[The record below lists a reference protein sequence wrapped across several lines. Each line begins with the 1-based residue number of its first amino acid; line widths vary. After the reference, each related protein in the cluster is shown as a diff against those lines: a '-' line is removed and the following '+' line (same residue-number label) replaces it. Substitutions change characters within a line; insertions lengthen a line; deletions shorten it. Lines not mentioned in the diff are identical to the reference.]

1 MKEKRVR
8 YQLFL
13 PEELSHRFEALAAK
27 PGASKSAI
35 LTDALT
41 AWLNRQAA
49 SELENRFSQRLDR
62 MSMAL
67 GRIER
72 DGHVLLESLALFV
85 RYELMVQAPLPD
97 ADEAARAVGLTF
109 AQTLR
114 LVVLPQAF
122 RAVLQPVA
130 SALIAMIKN
139 SAIAVG
145 VGVTEMGFM
154 MKKLNNDYPA
164 SIYEIFVFFALAY
177 MFLVAIV
184 AVTTAVFE
192 RKVRVA

>member
-1 MKEKRVR
+1 MKPKRVR

-13 PEELSHRFEALAAK
+13 PEDLSHRLESLAAK
-27 PGASKSAI
+27 PGASKSSI

-85 RYELMVQAPLPD
+85 RYELMVQAPLAE
-97 ADEAARAVGLTF
+97 ADDAARAVGRDRFNAFVARVGEAL
-109 AQTLR
+109 ASGQRTLR
-114 LVVLPQAF
+114 PSKIDGGG
-122 RAVLQPVA
+122 R
-130 SALIAMIKN
+130 
-139 SAIAVG
+139 
-145 VGVTEMGFM
+145 
-154 MKKLNNDYPA
+154 
-164 SIYEIFVFFALAY
+164 
-177 MFLVAIV
+177 
-184 AVTTAVFE
+184 
-192 RKVRVA
+192 